1 MLDSWLN
8 ITNGGNEV
16 IRNNPNQPST
26 TNTPTYNQPQIR
38 QNGMDNNNNGDYNWL
53 FGIKK

>member
-8 ITNGGNEV
+8 ITNSSNEV
-16 IRNNPNQPST
+16 IRNNNNTTT

-38 QNGMDNNNNGDYNWL
+38 QNGVDNNNNGDYNWL
-53 FGIKK
+53 FGIRK